1 MLAHLKSGCFAAVL
15 MIYHDISYILSYFMN
30 LSCIDTIEVIL
41 SDWRDTEAGTT
52 ENLKSEVLLYIYSRP
67 VYNLVLLT
75 KLALVAM
82 VAIMLASHEGE
93 E

>member
-1 MLAHLKSGCFAAVL
+1 
-15 MIYHDISYILSYFMN
+15 MN

-52 ENLKSEVLLYIYSRP
+52 GNLKSEVLLYIYSRP

-82 VAIMLASHEGE
+82 VAIMLASHEGGGVVAKDPPS
-93 E
+93 